1 MSTAYLL
8 WLHPVL
14 SLLIVTVDSRRVYC
28 IFTVATPK
36 TQPVDSDLIQHVYC
50 IFTVAT
56 PNSQPVDSELIQH
69 VYCIFT
75 VATPITQPVDSDS

>member
-8 WLHPVL
+8 WLHPLL
-14 SLLIVTVDSRRVYC
+14 SLLIVTVESQCVNC

-36 TQPVDSDLIQHVYC
+36 T
-50 IFTVAT
+50 
-56 PNSQPVDSELIQH
+56 QPVDSELIQH

-75 VATPITQPVDSDS
+75 VATSNSQTVDRDS